1 MMMHMPWVLV
11 TLMAFL
17 ILVAGGAFVAFR
29 ILGARQS
36 NTDHPRPG
44 PQ

>member
-1 MMMHMPWVLV
+1 MMMHMPWVLA

-29 ILGARQS
+29 IFGARAS
-36 NTDHPRPG
+36 ESDHPRPR